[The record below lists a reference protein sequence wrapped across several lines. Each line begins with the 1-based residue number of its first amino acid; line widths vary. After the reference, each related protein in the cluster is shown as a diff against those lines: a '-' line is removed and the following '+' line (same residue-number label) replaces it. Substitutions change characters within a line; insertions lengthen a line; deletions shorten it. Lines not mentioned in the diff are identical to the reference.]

1 MTILSKIALNVAS
14 LLGRRPPAP
23 AIPFDA
29 QVLTIL
35 EMAAEDARVHGG
47 RPIEPD
53 HILLALMA
61 TGEDGAAQLL
71 KRLRVD
77 TTVVTQRLRASQPDG
92 PAGPEQ
98 IVQLY
103 TDRGRRVLEGT
114 LFEAAET
121 NAESADSLHLLAGV
135 LREVRSHAARILAD
149 SGVTLDVVRAARGR
163 TQT

>member
-29 QVLTIL
+29 QVLTTL
-35 EMAAEDARVHGG
+35 DMAAEDARLHGG

-53 HILLALMA
+53 HILLALVA
-61 TGEDGAAQLL
+61 TTESGAAQLL
-71 KRLRVD
+71 KQLRVD
-77 TTVVTQRLRASQPDG
+77 SAVVTQRLRALQPDG

-98 IVQLY
+98 IVPLY
-103 TDRGRRVLEGT
+103 TDRGRRVLEGA

-121 NAESADSLHLLAGV
+121 IAQSADSLHLLAGV
-135 LREVRSHAARILAD
+135 LREGQSLAVRILAD
-149 SGVTLDVVRAARGR
+149 IGVTLEVVRAARGR
-163 TQT
+163 AET